1 MKTYIVRANEDLL
14 EQQGN
19 KILKKKEY
27 YEILGEAFG
36 GFEIIDEM
44 GNVAFVK
51 KEYFCGIL

>member
-1 MKTYIVRANEDLL
+1 MNNYLVRANEDLL
-14 EQQGN
+14 DQQGN

-27 YEILGEAFG
+27 YEILAEAFD

-44 GNVAFVK
+44 GNVTFVK